1 MSKKMFVAA
10 LMISV
15 SIPAIARCEENS
27 KEVVIISA
35 ARPNL
40 PSENLAKA
48 QEINNDSVID
58 AASILNNT
66 AGAAI
71 IHNGIQTGIV
81 QLNGLSQD
89 RVKIRIDG
97 MEITPGCP
105 NHMDPPMHYVN
116 AQNIDKIAIAVGI
129 TSVVSGG
136 DSIGGTVTINTIA
149 PQFSESDEMD
159 LSGRIDARYLGATD
173 GYDVSIST
181 NIGFEKIAF
190 RVNADANKGDDL
202 KYSGGVAALT
212 RYKSSKIGLDSEFQ
226 IGDTQWGFGI
236 ANQWSRDI
244 GTPALG
250 MDMAV
255 DDAQSIK
262 LGFVRDLEIGRLS
275 GRFFSHQIDHIMD
288 NYSLR
293 TATPSNMKMRAP
305 AESDDLGY
313 ALGLDM
319 SFGSSNLK
327 IGTDGHFNKFDVYQ
341 ENLANGMKRDMFSA
355 GTRDRTGVYAEYDN
369 RIGEKLRL
377 VLGARFEAL
386 ETDMGPIQY
395 VMMMNE
401 NAAKDSFNSANKF
414 RRDYN
419 FDFTMV
425 TSYSLSQNLKFELGL
440 AQKTRSPSLVER
452 YLWSPSSTY
461 GLADG
466 RNYLGNLDLK
476 PEISRQIALS
486 SKIRFGALKFE
497 PSVYFNR
504 IDDYIQGVAVS
515 TAADAVLKFQNIKA
529 EIYGLNADF
538 DYQLGEKTNIY
549 GNLSYARGK
558 DKTYSDNL
566 YRIAP
571 LRGTI
576 GIEVSVFGLKNLFE
590 IKASTKQDKTAKY
603 NNELKTD
610 GWAIANFKSRYEF
623 NENFGLNFGIENL
636 FDEFYAEHLSGINRV
651 NNAPYGGDLA
661 VGARIPA
668 PGRYVYFGIGWGF

>member
-1 MSKKMFVAA
+1 MSKKMLITA
-10 LMISV
+10 LMIGASM
-15 SIPAIARCEENS
+15 PATALCDES
-27 KEVVIISA
+27 PKEVITVSA

-40 PSENLAKA
+40 PSENLAKP
-48 QEINNDSVID
+48 QEIKNDGVID

-66 AGAAI
+66 SGAAI
-71 IHNGIQTGIV
+71 IHNGLQTGIV

-116 AQNIDKIAIAVGI
+116 SQNIDKIAIAAGI

-149 PQFSESDEMD
+149 PQFS
-159 LSGRIDARYLGATD
+159 SGKMEISNHLNAKYFGATE
-173 GYDVSIST
+173 GHDVSLST
-181 NIGFEKIAF
+181 NIGFEKMAF
-190 RVNADANKGDDL
+190 RINANTNKGDDL

-212 RYKSSKIGLDSEFQ
+212 RYEANKIGLDSEFQ

-236 ANQWSRDI
+236 ANQWSRDV

-250 MDMAV
+250 MDMAI
-255 DDAQSIK
+255 DDAQSVK
-262 LGFVRDLEIGRLS
+262 LGFIRDLDIGRIS
-275 GRFFSHQIDHIMD
+275 GRLFSHKIDHIMD

-293 TATPSNMKMRAP
+293 TATPANMKMRAP
-305 AESDDLGY
+305 AESDDLGF
-313 ALGLDM
+313 ALGLSM
-319 SFGSSNLK
+319 SVGSANLK
-327 IGTDGHFNKFDVYQ
+327 IGADGHYNKFDVYQ
-341 ENLANGMKRDMFSA
+341 ESISTGMKRDMFNE
-355 GTRDRTGVYAEYDN
+355 GKRDRTGVYAEYDN
-369 RIGEKLRL
+369 KIGEKLRF
-377 VLGARFEAL
+377 VIGARFETL
-386 ETDMGPIQY
+386 ETDMGQIQY
-395 VMMMNE
+395 VMMMTE
-401 NAAKDSFNSANKF
+401 NASKDAFNAANKF

-419 FDFTMV
+419 FDFTLAS
-425 TSYSLSQNLKFELGL
+425 SYALSQNLKFEIGL

-486 SKIRFGALKFE
+486 SKMRFGDLQIE
-497 PSVYFNR
+497 PTLYFNR

-515 TAADAVLKFQNIKA
+515 NAPNATLQFSNIDA

-538 DYQLGEKTNIY
+538 DYKISDSMSIF
-549 GNLSYARGK
+549 GNLSYARGE
-558 DKTYSDNL
+558 DKTHGDNL

-571 LRGTI
+571 LRGAI
-576 GIEVSVFGLKNLFE
+576 GIEFTAFGFDNLFE
-590 IKASTKQDKTAKY
+590 IRGSAKQDKTAMY
-603 NNELKTD
+603 NNELATD
-610 GWAIANFKSRYEF
+610 GWAIANLKSRYKF
-623 NENFGLNFGIENL
+623 NDNIGISFGVENL
-636 FDEFYAEHLSGINRV
+636 FDEYYAEHLSGINRV

-668 PGRYVYFGIGWGF
+668 PVRFIYFGIGWEF

>member
-10 LMISV
+10 LMISA

-48 QEINNDSVID
+48 QEIKNDSVID

-116 AQNIDKIAIAVGI
+116 AQNIDKIAIAAGI

-149 PQFSESDEMD
+149 PQFSENDKMD

-173 GYDVSIST
+173 GYDVSLST

-190 RVNADANKGDDL
+190 RVNANANKGDDL

-262 LGFVRDLEIGRLS
+262 LGFFRDLEIGRLS
-275 GRFFSHQIDHIMD
+275 GRVFSHQIDHIMD

-305 AESDDLGY
+305 AESDDLGF
-313 ALGLDM
+313 AFGLEMDV
-319 SFGSSNLK
+319 GTANLK

-341 ENLANGMKRDMFSA
+341 ENLASGMKRDMFSA

-377 VLGARFEAL
+377 VLGARFETL

-401 NAAKDSFNSANKF
+401 NAAKDAFNSANKF

-419 FDFTMV
+419 FDFTMA
-425 TSYSLSQNLKFELGL
+425 TAYSLSQNLKFELGL

-486 SKIRFGALKFE
+486 SKIRFGALQFE
-497 PSVYFNR
+497 PSVYFNK

-538 DYQLGEKTNIY
+538 DYQLGEKANIY

-558 DKTYSDNL
+558 NKTYGDNL

-571 LRGTI
+571 LRGTV
-576 GIEVSVFGLKNLFE
+576 GIEFSVFGFKNLFE

-636 FDEFYAEHLSGINRV
+636 FDEYYAEHLSGINRV

>member
-1 MSKKMFVAA
+1 MSKKLLIAA
-10 LMISV
+10 LLLSA
-15 SIPAIARCEENS
+15 SIPAIALCDET
-27 KEVVIISA
+27 KEVVVISA

-40 PSENLAKA
+40 PSENLAKP
-48 QEINNDSVID
+48 QEIKNDSVID

-116 AQNIDKIAIAVGI
+116 AQNIDKIAIAAGI

-149 PQFSESDEMD
+149 PQFSANGNMD
-159 LSGRIDARYLGATD
+159 LSGQFDARYLGAND
-173 GYDVSIST
+173 GYDVSLST

-190 RVNADANKGDDL
+190 RINANANKGDDL

-226 IGDTQWGFGI
+226 IGDTQWGLGI
-236 ANQWSRDI
+236 AKQWSRDV

-250 MDMAV
+250 MDMAI

-275 GRFFSHQIDHIMD
+275 GRVFSHQIDHIMD
-288 NYSLR
+288 NNKLR
-293 TATPSNMKMRAP
+293 TATPANMRMIAP
-305 AESDDLGY
+305 AESDDLGF

-319 SFGSSNLK
+319 AVGSANLK
-327 IGTDGHFNKFDVYQ
+327 IGTDGHYNKFDVYQ
-341 ENLANGMKRDMFSA
+341 ESLSNGMKRDMFND
-355 GTRDRTGVYAEYDN
+355 GTRDRIGLYAEYDN
-369 RIGEKLRL
+369 KIGEKLRL
-377 VLGARFEAL
+377 VLGARFETL

-395 VMMMNE
+395 VMMMTE
-401 NAAKDSFNSANKF
+401 NAAKDAFNSANKF

-419 FDFTMV
+419 FDFTLA
-425 TSYSLSQNLKFELGL
+425 TSYALSQNLKFELGL

-486 SKIRFGALKFE
+486 SKIRFGALQIE
-497 PSVYFNR
+497 PSIYFNR

-515 TAADAVLKFQNIKA
+515 TASDAVLKFQNIKA

-538 DYQLGEKTNIY
+538 DYQLSEKASIY
-549 GNLSYARGK
+549 GNISYARGE
-558 DKTYSDNL
+558 DKTYGDNL

-576 GIEVSVFGLKNLFE
+576 GMEFAAFGLKNLFE
-590 IKASTKQDKTAKY
+590 IKASAKQDKTAKY

-623 NENFGLNFGIENL
+623 NENFGVNFGVENL
-636 FDEFYAEHLSGINRV
+636 FDEYYAEHLSGINRV

-661 VGARIPA
+661 IGARIPA
-668 PGRYVYFGIGWGF
+668 PGRYVYFGVGIGF